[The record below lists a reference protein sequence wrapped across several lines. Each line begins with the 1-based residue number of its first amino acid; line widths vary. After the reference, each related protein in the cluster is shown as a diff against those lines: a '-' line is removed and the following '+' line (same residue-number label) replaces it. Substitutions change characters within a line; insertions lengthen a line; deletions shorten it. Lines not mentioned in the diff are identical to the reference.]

1 MKKIFMIFIL
11 ISICIYTKDFK
22 KTFEN
27 LYVIEIYEIFSA
39 SNGRPISDIT
49 QFKKVGIIRVMKNKN
64 EISELFVDEFPKTEK
79 GKKVVMTLKEMTDI
93 DFTKCRLQD
102 INKLEGGLPLIVKRL
117 NDYEYDDKIMK
128 SALAIVSE
136 EIFYSNSYKLK
147 YPRMLSSQLEINDF
161 FCPEYYNG
169 D

>member
-1 MKKIFMIFIL
+1 MKKIFIIFIF
-11 ISICIYTKDFK
+11 ISIGIYTKDLK

-39 SNGRPISDIT
+39 SNDRPISDIT
-49 QFKKVGIIRVMKNKN
+49 QFKKVGIIRVVKGKN

-79 GKKVVMTLKEMTDI
+79 GKNVIMNFKEMTHI

-102 INKLEGGLPLIVKRL
+102 INKLDGGLPLIVKKL

-147 YPRMLSSQLEINDF
+147 YPRMLSSQLETNNF

-169 D
+169 N